1 MTIKNNQKIKIIG
14 AGLSGLSTGNT
25 LSKNGYD
32 VEIYEKNND
41 VGGRFHG
48 DFQGL
53 ENWTEK
59 TDVIDDLKGMNIETD
74 FNYYPQ
80 SEFYVSDGLKIQKVV
95 SDKPAYYLVK
105 RGAEDD
111 SLDQALKKQAL
122 KSGTAIF
129 FNQTIPSAEADI
141 IATGPRMDKICAV
154 ASGIV
159 FNTTA
164 SNIIMLVFDQKAAP
178 KGYGYLIIQDGRG
191 CMVTVLFDEFKRASS
206 CFKETKRL
214 FSNLTHFNIEN
225 PKIMGG
231 VGGFSVHNVFQ
242 KDNVLYVGEAAG
254 LQDKLWGFG
263 MRSAIRSGYLAAQS
277 IIHNQR
283 YEKLARKEFSN
294 KLKASLVNRYI
305 WEKRIVNKYKVT
317 EKIIEAPF
325 DKLYS
330 VHNFNFMQKIIYP
343 FLKKT

>member
-1 MTIKNNQKIKIIG
+1 MTTKNNRKIKIIG
-14 AGLSGLSTGNT
+14 AGLSGLSAGII

-32 VEIYEKNND
+32 VEIYERNAD

-59 TDVIDDLKGMNIETD
+59 TDVIDDIKGMNIETD

-80 SEFYVSDGLKIQKVV
+80 SGFYVSDGLKIQKVI
-95 SDKPAYYLVK
+95 SGKPSFYLVK
-105 RGAEDD
+105 RGVQDD
-111 SLDQALKKQAL
+111 SLDQALKRQAL
-122 KSGTAIF
+122 NSGVTIF
-129 FNQTIPSAEADI
+129 FNKTIPSAEADI
-141 IATGPRMDKICAV
+141 IATGPIMDKICAV
-154 ASGIV
+154 ANGIV
-159 FNTTA
+159 FNTKA
-164 SNIIMLVFDQKAAP
+164 SDIIMLLFDQKAAP
-178 KGYGYLIIQDGRG
+178 KGYGYLIIQNGSG
-191 CMVTVLFDEFKRASS
+191 CLVTVLFDEFKRANS

-214 FSNLTHFNIEN
+214 FSNLTDFNIEN
-225 PKIMGG
+225 PRIMGG
-231 VGGFSVHNVFQ
+231 VGGFSVHNIFQ

-263 MRSAIRSGYLAAQS
+263 MRSAIRSGCLAAQS
-277 IIHNQR
+277 IIHNHN
-283 YEKLARKEFSN
+283 YEKLARNEFSN
-294 KLKASLVNRYI
+294 KLKASLVNRFI

-317 EKIIEAPF
+317 EKIIEAPS

-330 VHNFNFMQKIIYP
+330 FHNFNFMQKIIYP